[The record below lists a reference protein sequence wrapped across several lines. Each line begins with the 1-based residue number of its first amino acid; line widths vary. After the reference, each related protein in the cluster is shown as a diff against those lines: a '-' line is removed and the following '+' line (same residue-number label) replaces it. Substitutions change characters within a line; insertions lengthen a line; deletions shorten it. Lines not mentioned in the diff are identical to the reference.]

1 MSLCL
6 SFFFILSFNVI
17 IFNLPSSRGYNTGYH
32 VSTISQVLTLGE
44 RLTYILFGT
53 LPSRIYYSYSKRCY
67 VVRGQAGLYK
77 NDLKRKKRKNG
88 KGYKAIPRWKYYLS
102 KLSPVGIFKT
112 LKDMSSL
119 SKALLGFGGKDY
131 GDLDSF
137 DSDVDLENPDYDS
150 ESDKDGGPKDGDPK
164 DGGPKDGKK
173 NEEGSGMFPTDFIST
188 LSNYLMGGSNDENK
202 DNKNDDNSDKKDDKK
217 DDDST
222 GLTQMAKDVL
232 GSDIAKDV
240 AKDVVKTGI
249 ECFVPGGPAIVS
261 AINKYEDSQKKAEA
275 VEDVIDKVPKIK

>member
-1 MSLCL
+1 M
-6 SFFFILSFNVI
+6 
-17 IFNLPSSRGYNTGYH
+17 
-32 VSTISQVLTLGE
+32 STISQVLTLSE

-67 VVRGQAGLYK
+67 VVRGQPGLYK
-77 NDLKRKKRKNG
+77 NDLRRKRRKNG

-112 LKDMSSL
+112 AKDMLFL

-131 GDLDSF
+131 SDF
-137 DSDVDLENPDYDS
+137 DNFDNDVDLDNPDYDS
-150 ESDKDGGPKDGDPK
+150 ESDTDGDPK
-164 DGGPKDGKK
+164 DGKN
-173 NEEGSGMFPTDFIST
+173 NEEGSGMLPTGIFST
-188 LSNYLMGGSNDENK
+188 LSNYLTGGSNDEKK

-217 DDDST
+217 DDGST

-232 GSDIAKDV
+232 ESDVTKDV
-240 AKDVVKTGI
+240 AKDVIKTGI
-249 ECFVPGGPAIVS
+249 EFLVPGGPAIVG

-275 VEDVIDKVPKIK
+275 VEDVIEKVPKIK